1 MKYLPKLNDKQAKS
15 LWEST
20 ERKIAKFTIT
30 EQASALMAIAV
41 GRDIKEI
48 AAVCDKSPFWVR
60 ERLMHSGVDEACETN
75 GISARAEFSADGSQ
89 VATGGHN
96 KVRPALTKIVSD
108 YAPEPTSKEFGE
120 YVEHYTERGYTPDVA
135 KAVAKAEWA
144 GETAIE
150 KGIIK
155 PSAKDKGKKTREIL
169 FPNSQEAKAQNN
181 LEMHMLRVKAA
192 AKFLDECNM
201 KLLRKQKNADLILEA
216 GELFAAEVERITAV
230 TNS

>member
-41 GRDIKEI
+41 GRDIKEV
-48 AAVCDKSPFWVR
+48 AKVCDKSERWVR
-60 ERLMHSGVDEACETN
+60 ERLMHSGIDEACETN
-75 GISARAEFSADGSQ
+75 GISPAGEISTNAIPESSR
-89 VATGGHN
+89 N
-96 KVRPALTKIVSD
+96 KTRPALEKIVSD
-108 YAPEPTSKEFGE
+108 YSPEPTSKEFVA

-201 KLLRKQKNADLILEA
+201 KLLRKQKNADLVLEA
-216 GELFAAEVERITAV
+216 GELFAAEVERIAAV

>member
-1 MKYLPKLNDKQAKS
+1 MKLLPKLNDKQAKS

-20 ERKIAKFTIT
+20 ERKIVKFTIA

-41 GRDIKEI
+41 GRDIK
-48 AAVCDKSPFWVR
+48 AVAKVCDKSERWVR
-60 ERLMHSGVDEACETN
+60 ERLMHSGIDEACETN
-75 GISARAEFSADGSQ
+75 GISPAAQFSAEGTLTKE
-89 VATGGHN
+89 AHPH
-96 KVRPALTKIVSD
+96 KVRPALEKIVSD
-108 YAPEPTSKEFGE
+108 YSPEPTSKEFSE
-120 YVEHYTERGYTPDVA
+120 YVEHYTDRGYTPDVA

-169 FPNSQEAKAQNN
+169 FPNSQEAKAQNT

-192 AKFLDECNM
+192 AEFLDTCNM
-201 KLLRKQKNADLILEA
+201 KILRKQKNADLILEA
-216 GELFAAEVERITAV
+216 GELFAAEVERINAV
-230 TNS
+230 CNG